1 MKISQ
6 YSGFIKDCSFLEY
19 FEKDSCVYMIEM
31 SMSKKSNNC
40 QYYPKEE
47 FL

>member
-1 MKISQ
+1 
-6 YSGFIKDCSFLEY
+6 
-19 FEKDSCVYMIEM
+19 MIEM

-47 FL
+47 FLQSLEGNKIKRGVLTGGVNGKKSAK